1 MDYETVLK
9 IVRANVPHGDHY
21 TIAAQIL
28 KGIHDAKAGPK
39 VIAIK
44 QDAKRKR
51 RTKEEMAAAS
61 TANAPIQLHQ
71 DAAE

>member
-1 MDYETVLK
+1 MDFEQVLK
-9 IVRANVPHGDHY
+9 IVRANVSGGDHY
-21 TIAAQIL
+21 AIAAQII
-28 KGIHDAKAGPK
+28 KAIHEAKAGPK

-44 QDAKRKR
+44 QEAKRKR
-51 RTKEEMAAAS
+51 RTKEEMAAGA